1 MWRWAAASREGT
13 SHRRTGTGRQDAMR
27 VAVAGRWL
35 IAAACDGAG
44 SAARG
49 RGGAVLAARSLTEA
63 ARAHLADGELPDN
76 AIVDGWVEAARE
88 RIARAAAARDLAPRD
103 FATTVVLLLTDG
115 AQSLV
120 LHIGDGA
127 AVARTADGW
136 RALTWPEQGEY
147 AATTYFL
154 TDDAPR
160 LRVARAAEPADRFAL
175 FSDGLERLALDFAAE
190 QPHAPFFDGVS
201 APVAAST
208 VAGRDATLSAQL
220 GAFLDSERVNARTDD
235 DKTLILAVRA

>member
-13 SHRRTGTGRQDAMR
+13 SHKRTGNGRQDAMR
-27 VAVAGRWL
+27 VTVAGRWL
-35 IAAACDGAG
+35 IAIACDGAG

-49 RGGAVLAARSLTEA
+49 RGGAVLATRSLSEA
-63 ARAHLADGELPDN
+63 ARAHLAHGDLPDD
-76 AIVDGWVEAARE
+76 ATVQRWVEAARE
-88 RIARAAAARDLAPRD
+88 RIAQTATARALAPRD

-115 AQSLV
+115 ADSLV

-136 RALTWPEQGEY
+136 RALSWPEQGEY

-154 TDDAPR
+154 TDDTPR
-160 LRVARAAEPADRFAL
+160 LRVARASAPADCVAL
-175 FSDGLERLALDFAAE
+175 FSDGLERLALDFASE
-190 QPHAPFFDGVS
+190 QPHAPFFDGMI
-201 APVAAST
+201 APLAAGT
-208 VAGRDATLSAQL
+208 APGRDPKLSAQL

-235 DKTLILAVRA
+235 DKTLILALRG